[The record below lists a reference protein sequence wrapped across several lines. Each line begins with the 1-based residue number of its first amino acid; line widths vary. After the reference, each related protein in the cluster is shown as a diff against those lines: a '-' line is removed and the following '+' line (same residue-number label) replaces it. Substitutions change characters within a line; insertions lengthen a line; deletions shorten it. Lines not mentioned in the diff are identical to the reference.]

1 MKTTT
6 NTQQGFLK
14 NLIDIEPYIAGE
26 QPKSDDIIKL
36 NANENPYEPSPM
48 VKKAIADFSA
58 NELNKYPSA
67 DSDILRQ
74 ALARKFSL
82 TPEHF
87 FIGNGS
93 DDVLALAFR
102 AFFNSDK
109 PIIYPE
115 ITYSF
120 YPVWCKMFDIP
131 YKTFKLKDN
140 FDIDVN
146 DFCAENGGVVL
157 ANPNAPTAICQ
168 NLGFVREVIE
178 RNPDSVVIVDEA
190 YIDFGNESAIKL
202 VKEYDNLCVVQ
213 TFSKSRSLAGLRIG
227 YACCGKALMPAL
239 RAAKDSYNS
248 YPLDSV
254 ALVAGTASVMD
265 EEYFTATTQKV
276 VKTRERVSKELKDLG
291 FEMTKSATNFLF
303 ATHPQKTALEIK
315 NYLADNNVYIRHF
328 NKEGISNYLRITIG
342 TDEQMDIMIDLLK
355 KLFK

>member
-1 MKTTT
+1 MKTTE
-6 NTQQGFLK
+6 NTQKGFLK

-26 QPKSDDIIKL
+26 QPKSDSIIKL

-48 VKKAIADFSA
+48 VKKAISGFGADT
-58 NELNKYPSA
+58 LNKYPSA

-82 TPEHF
+82 TPDHF

-131 YKTFKLKDN
+131 YKTFKLRDD
-140 FDIDVN
+140 FDIDIN
-146 DFCAENGGVVL
+146 DFFAENGGVVL
-157 ANPNAPTAICQ
+157 ANPNAPTAIYQ
-168 NLGFVREVIE
+168 DISFVREVVE
-178 RNPDSVVIVDEA
+178 KNPDSVVIVDEA
-190 YIDFGNESAIKL
+190 YIDFGNKSAIEL

-254 ALVAGTASVMD
+254 ALMAGTASVMD
-265 EEYFTATTQKV
+265 EEYFKNTTAKV
-276 VKTRERVSKELKDLG
+276 VATRERTAAELKALG
-291 FEMTKSATNFLF
+291 FVMTKSATNFLF
-303 ATHPQKTALEIK
+303 ATHPQKSAVEIK
-315 NYLADNNVYIRHF
+315 SYLAENNVYIRHF
-328 NKEGISNYLRITIG
+328 NKEGISDYLRITIG
-342 TDEQMDIMIDLLK
+342 TDEQMDIMINLLK
-355 KLFK
+355 ELFK